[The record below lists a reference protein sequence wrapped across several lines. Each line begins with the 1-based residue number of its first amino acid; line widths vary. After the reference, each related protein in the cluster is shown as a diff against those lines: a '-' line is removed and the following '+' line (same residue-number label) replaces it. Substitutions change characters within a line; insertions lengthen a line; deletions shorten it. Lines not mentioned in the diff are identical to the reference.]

1 MLVQSGEKLS
11 ALQETFTETPTQVFC
26 FEFWEIFKN
35 IFFCRA
41 PPVAASEHLWQP
53 CFGLY
58 FCFFRCSMQRSET
71 IAAFLSLL
79 RSGVVTLWTIL
90 LQSFAFALAFFMPQL
105 TCSYSHKNIK
115 WLWKTKVWQME
126 CRIYFLEGLN
136 IKKSWLMLTS
146 SCTCSDFL
154 KWYPA

>member
-1 MLVQSGEKLS
+1 MFSCE
-11 ALQETFTETPTQVFC
+11 FC
-26 FEFWEIFKN
+26 EIFKN
-35 IFFCRA
+35 TFFYRA
-41 PPVAASEHLWQP
+41 PPVAASEHPWQR

-58 FCFFRCSMQRSET
+58 FCFFRCSMQRGKS

-90 LQSFAFALAFFMPQL
+90 LQSFAFALAFSMPQL

-115 WLWKTKVWQME
+115 WLWKMKVWQKE

-136 IKKSWLMLTS
+136 IKKSWLFILFKMVSRIIKRVWLLLLS
-146 SCTCSDFL
+146 LIFIRIL
-154 KWYPA
+154 NGFN